1 MADDNSINFQ
11 ELIDLMAKNNQ
22 STLEIESDGRNTR
35 RHLLEMKK
43 MQTTALETSKN
54 MTAVFHDFFES
65 MDASSLEK
73 SEKENERASI
83 FEEIR
88 DSLNSGIQVED
99 TSSNSSG
106 GGGGGMIGKL
116 GGMMGGAAM
125 AAGALLAG
133 VGIGAAGLTYAMGKM
148 EELDTKKIKENVDDL
163 LSMAESDRMTV
174 GNVAGV
180 SATMLALGIGL
191 AAFTIGEGA
200 SKAVNKF
207 SEGSDWP
214 QDIKDNVESLL
225 SIADIP
231 GMGGDAAAV
240 STTLTGLGI
249 GLAAFGIG
257 KAADGV
263 GTAISSFTEG
273 NFADNIKKEVETLLS
288 IDTGSGM
295 DTIKLVATMSGLGLG
310 LAAFAVGKAGSG
322 VADAITT
329 FQGTNFAQDI
339 KDEVETLLSI
349 DTGAKGDVKNFV
361 KTMSGL
367 SAGLVAFAIGK
378 GGAGAADALTQ
389 FTSGD
394 NFAEDIKKE
403 VDTLLTI
410 GDGADMERTLAA
422 TGSLVALGAGLTAFG
437 AGKGVNAL
445 ADLGSSIVG
454 FFTGSKSPV
463 EQAIEVGERADT
475 IQAGADA
482 FGAFADVFERMST
495 MGDISLDMD
504 GAIEEMTEYTK
515 LLETILQGGTLT
527 TGKNF
532 KTDGLANLTG
542 DVDKAVSNINRVRD
556 VLQLQSSGS
565 DVQSNDNKQGDK
577 VINLSAENQALRLP
591 ENKSSSG
598 ENITV
603 ASANNSKQS
612 NVNIISTPPINRIN
626 STVSGAYA

>member
-475 IQAGADA
+475 IQAGANA